1 MHIYPITKGI
11 RPETNR
17 EEVKIMTNVI
27 NMLREAATNYA
38 RYVKT
43 RDEIANISRAVSL
56 DLDIYPA
63 DAERMAREAVYG
75 KAA

>member
-1 MHIYPITKGI
+1 MTKGI
-11 RPETNR
+11 RPETKR
-17 EEVKIMTNVI
+17 DEEIIMSNVI

-56 DLDIYPA
+56 DLDIDPA